1 MKDPEPI
8 LFMGMAAPILKF
20 AMNDVS
26 LKRKISQIASDS
38 SRVVITPHAKKRMR
52 KRRILLTQVLHCLRR
67 GNVIEPA
74 HQDIG
79 GCWKCT
85 LESHVSGDVVRVA
98 AAVDRDADGELVVVI
113 TVMH

>member
-1 MKDPEPI
+1 
-8 LFMGMAAPILKF
+8 MGMAAPILKF

-26 LKRKISQIASDS
+26 LKRKIAQIAADS
-38 SRVVITPHAKKRMR
+38 SKVVVTPHAKKRMR
-52 KRRILLTQVLHCLRR
+52 TRRILLTQVLYCLRR

-74 HQDIG
+74 HQDIN

-85 LESHVSGDVVRVA
+85 LETHVSGDVVKVA
-98 AAVDRDADGELVVVI
+98 AAIDRDANGELVVVI